1 MGRSR
6 TSIGLLPALKPRLVK
21 TECLIIASEKN
32 SQSIQVYLGGLGQLY
47 RFVYTWDFYLPNSV
61 RRSSESGRD
70 SQPGLTLANAQT
82 ASLTLSEARL
92 CELHPRF
99 LLRSEARRSREVFR
113 GVLR

>member
-47 RFVYTWDFYLPNSV
+47 RFVYTWDFYSPTAFATAQKVFS
-61 RRSSESGRD
+61 D
-70 SQPGLTLANAQT
+70 SQRVLTPK
-82 ASLTLSEARL
+82 RL
-92 CELHPRF
+92 I
-99 LLRSEARRSREVFR
+99 
-113 GVLR
+113 